1 MSSAAARKDDPIQ
14 HTSLMGE
21 LLKMGGSLVA
31 GIAIGA
37 ALTAVAA
44 GGIALAVGTG
54 GLAAPAELALM
65 VAISAA
71 MEGTGLNALIDK
83 GVSSAVDALV
93 PPVIK
98 GTIKSGSSDVY
109 VNGREAARAASPGD
123 LDTVACSEHSGPQ
136 MIAQGSDSV
145 YINNQPAARVKDK
158 TTCGGAIAEGSA
170 NVFTGGG
177 TKTVRD
183 IKDERPW
190 WVTALGFAIGVG
202 LMLCGRGK
210 PSLSGLKAALPCL
223 AMNIGASFLG
233 GMIGHGIRTLLGHPV
248 NVITGGKILDGEI
261 DTDFEL
267 PGPLPIVWR
276 RFYSS
281 HDVRTDGLFGQGWSV
296 PYSVEL
302 KIARDAE
309 GAIESVTYTDEQGR
323 DIVFPAVAPG
333 HSHYSVPEGTYLICT
348 AGGHYIVETV
358 DGFYRDFGSAVNNE
372 PRETLRLRRLED
384 RNSNWLALHYEAIE
398 GVRRLTKLTDSCG
411 RVLRLDYADGLAQRV
426 AAVRLARGVE
436 DEPEEVLVRYDYTA
450 QGQLASVADR
460 IGNIV
465 RHFTYENGL
474 MTGQT
479 LPGGLKCFYAWQG
492 EGSTARVVRHWTD
505 DGESYVFETN
515 VEERSTVVTDQLGRM
530 TRWEWSA
537 DCQPTAYTDAQGN
550 VWRLEWNALR
560 QLVRAIDP
568 TGAQAQFEYD
578 ELGRQIARTNALGQ
592 TERTDWN
599 AFFDVPV
606 AETDAANHRRVYRYD
621 ERGNLTVAINPGG
634 FKTQYYYDERGLVH
648 TICDARGGYKRLEW
662 NRRAQLSAYTD
673 CSGKTTRFAYDGRGV
688 LTRVTDAMGHETVY
702 TADALGRITE
712 IVAADGSRQVFR
724 HDVAGRLIEIVDAN
738 ARSTR
743 YERNT
748 RGLLVSRTDAAGRVV
763 RFGYDAA
770 HRLATLTN
778 ENRETYRFKYNG
790 NDRLIEEIGLDGV
803 SKAYEYDARG
813 LGIRTTDA
821 AGTSAALTTVYTR
834 DVLGRVTGKEAGDLL
849 GAYTYSKTGQLAK
862 AEQFA
867 RYGAQPALQNRV
879 VFTYGPRGEVLTE
892 SSATGHIEHRYDE
905 LGNRIATELPDGRM
919 INWLYYGSGH
929 LHQINLDGMVV
940 TDIERDDLHRE
951 VLRTQGRLTSRFGYD
966 VLGRR
971 ALHDAFGGTA
981 VHGADAFTLSKAW
994 QYDPSGELVRKM
1006 HSMHGATHYRYDP
1019 TGRIESM
1026 SGAGMESEVFRWDAA
1041 ANLVSGE
1048 HRGGYVEYNR
1058 LRMCEDKR
1066 FEYDVYGRLSKKLSG
1081 PLKQQEFE
1089 YDTAHRLTRVTT
1101 VQGNLRGTIAF
1112 EYDAL
1117 GRRIRK
1123 SNGYHSTEFL
1133 WDGMRLLQER
1143 CGDDEVTYLYES
1155 DGYVPLARIDT
1166 RPAEAANDA
1175 RRGATEE
1182 ARQGNVYYFHNDV
1195 SGLPE
1200 ELTDTQGRIVWQAR
1214 YRVWGNTVQEEWVS
1228 PRPEEAGAKWGKSL
1242 TATKP
1247 MGAVPL
1253 PQNLRFQG
1261 QYLDRETGLHYNTFR
1276 YYDPDV
1282 GRFINQDPI
1291 GLSGGNNL
1299 YRYAPNPTGWADSW
1313 GLTGSYALGPYQIS
1327 APQLPAYNG
1336 QTAGTFYF
1344 VNDAG
1349 GLESRT
1355 FTSGGPTP
1363 YPNYPNAGH
1372 VEGQSALFMRDDG
1385 INEALVFHNNP
1396 DGTCGFCVNMTETL
1410 LPENAKLTVVPPEG
1424 ATPVKRG
1431 AIGYPKTFTGNGNDP
1446 KSPSR
1451 GGC

>member
-14 HTSLMGE
+14 HTSLAGD
-21 LLKMGGSLVA
+21 LLKMGGSLVV
-31 GIAIGA
+31 GMAIGV

-44 GGIALAVGTG
+44 AGVALAVGTG
-54 GLAAPAELALM
+54 GLAAPAELAIM
-65 VAISAA
+65 VAVSAV
-71 MEGTGLNALIDK
+71 MEGSGLNELIDK

-109 VNGREAARAASPGD
+109 VNGRMAARAASPGD
-123 LDTVACSEHSGPQ
+123 LDTVACSDHSGPQ

-145 YINNQPAARVKDK
+145 YINGQPAARVKDK

-190 WVTALGFAIGVG
+190 WVNALGFAIGVG

-210 PSLSGLKAALPCL
+210 PNLSALKGALPCL
-223 AMNIGASFLG
+223 MVNIGASFLG
-233 GMIGHGIRTLLGHPV
+233 GMIGHEIRTLLGHPV
-248 NVITGGKILDGEI
+248 NVITGGKILDGEV

-281 HDVRTDGLFGQGWSV
+281 HDGRTDGLFGQGWSV

-302 KIARDAE
+302 RIARNAA
-309 GAIESVTYTDEQGR
+309 GVIESLTYTDEQGR
-323 DIVFPAVAPG
+323 EIVFPPVAAG
-333 HSHYSVPEGTYLICT
+333 HSHYSVPEGMYLICT
-348 AGGHYIVETV
+348 DGGHYIVETV
-358 DGFYRDFGSAVNNE
+358 DGLYRDFGTARAGAGE
-372 PRETLRLRRLED
+372 PHDGELHDGESRETLKLLRLED

-398 GVRRLTKLTDSCG
+398 GAQRLARLTDSCG

-436 DEPEEVLVRYDYTA
+436 GEPEEVLIRYDYTE
-450 QGQLASVADR
+450 QGQLANVTDR
-460 IGNIV
+460 TGHLV

-492 EGSTARVVRHWTD
+492 EGATARVVRHWTD
-505 DGESYVFETN
+505 DGESYVFEAN

-530 TRWEWSA
+530 TRWEWNA
-537 DCQPTAYTDAQGN
+537 DRQPTAYTDAEGH
-550 VWRLEWNALR
+550 VWRLEWNELR

-568 TGAQAQFEYD
+568 TGAQTQFEYD

-606 AETDAANHRRVYRYD
+606 AEIDAANHRRVYRYD
-621 ERGNLTVAINPGG
+621 ERGNVTVAIDPGG
-634 FKTQYYYDERGLVH
+634 FRTQYYYDEPGLVH

-688 LTRVTDAMGHETVY
+688 LTRVTDALGQETVY
-702 TADALGRITE
+702 TSDALGRIME
-712 IVAADGSRQVFR
+712 IIAADGSRQGFR
-724 HDVAGRLIEIVDAN
+724 YDVAGRLIEIVDAN

-743 YERNT
+743 YERNA
-748 RGLLVSRTDAAGRVV
+748 RGLLVSRADAAGRVV

-790 NDRLIEEIGLDGV
+790 IDRLIEEIGLDCV

-821 AGTSAALTTVYTR
+821 ASTRAALTTAYTR
-834 DVLGRVTGKEAGDLL
+834 DAVGRVTAKEAGDLL
-849 GAYTYSKTGQLAK
+849 CAYTYGKTGLLAK
-862 AEQFA
+862 AEQFT

-892 SSATGHIEHRYDE
+892 SSATGHLEHRYDE
-905 LGNRIATELPDGRM
+905 LSNRIATELPDGRT

-951 VLRTQGRLTSRFGYD
+951 VLRTQGRLSSRFGYD

-971 ALHDAFGGTA
+971 TRHEALGGMQA
-981 VHGADAFTLSKAW
+981 AGEPEAFTLAKAW
-994 QYDPSGELVRKM
+994 QYDPSGELIGKR
-1006 HSMHGATHYRYDP
+1006 HSLHGRTDYRYDT

-1026 SGAGMESEVFRWDAA
+1026 SGTGMTSEVFRWDAA

-1058 LRMCEDKR
+1058 LRMYEDKR

-1081 PLKQQEFE
+1081 PFKQQAFE

-1101 VQGNLRGTIAF
+1101 LQGNGQGTIAF

-1123 SNGYHSTEFL
+1123 SNGYQSTEFL

-1143 CGDDEVTYLYES
+1143 YGADEVTYLYEPDS
-1155 DGYVPLARIDT
+1155 YVPLARIDT

-1175 RRGATEE
+1175 RREATEE
-1182 ARQGNVYYFHNDV
+1182 AQQGNVYYFQNDV

-1214 YRVWGNTVQEEWVS
+1214 YRVWGNALQEEWTL
-1228 PRPEEAGAKWGKSL
+1228 PKPEEPVAEWGKL
-1242 TATKP
+1242 LPAPKP
-1247 MGAVPL
+1247 MGPMPP

-1276 YYDPDV
+1276 FYDPDI
-1282 GRFINQDPI
+1282 GRFITHDPI
-1291 GLSGGNNL
+1291 GLWGGENL
-1299 YRYAPNPTGWADSW
+1299 YQYSPNPLTWIDPWGWACIKNKEDGMAREARAKDVLERRYGKENVISERYLRDAS
-1313 GLTGSYALGPYQIS
+1313 GKSVKDPLTGERRRIDFVVKGQDGVWRPVEITS
-1327 APQLPAYNG
+1327 
-1336 QTAGTFYF
+1336 QTAPKFDQLSKELRIREMGGTFAR
-1344 VNDAG
+1344 D
-1349 GLESRT
+1349 
-1355 FTSGGPTP
+1355 
-1363 YPNYPNAGH
+1363 PNTGNLVP
-1372 VEGQSALFMRDDG
+1372 VDG
-1385 INEALVFHNNP
+1385 I
-1396 DGTCGFCVNMTETL
+1396 
-1410 LPENAKLTVVPPEG
+1410 
-1424 ATPVKRG
+1424 
-1431 AIGYPKTFTGNGNDP
+1431 
-1446 KSPSR
+1446 SR
-1451 GGC
+1451 LIRVR